1 MQLKPAPSKEAA
13 VQFLYKTPGSTQ
25 TMVQSLLKRSILIG
39 VGIAVFGDTQNL
51 VRNSV
56 GGSIVIELYLLWYY
70 GQQIKALEGSG
81 AEW

>member
-1 MQLKPAPSKEAA
+1 MQLTPAPSKEAA

-25 TMVQSLLKRSILIG
+25 TMVRSLLKRSVLIG
-39 VGIAVFGDTQNL
+39 LGIYAFGNTQDI

-70 GQQIKALEGSG
+70 GKQIKALEGSVL
-81 AEW
+81 